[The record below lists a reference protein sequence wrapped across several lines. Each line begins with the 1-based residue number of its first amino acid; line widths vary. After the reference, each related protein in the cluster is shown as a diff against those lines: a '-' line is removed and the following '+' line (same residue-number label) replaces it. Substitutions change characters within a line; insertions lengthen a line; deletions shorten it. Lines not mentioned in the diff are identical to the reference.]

1 MEIKNVLRINY
12 ITEEDYKKAVENA
25 KKKEIEEIERAN
37 IEKVGLDKLAEENEE
52 LKRRLE
58 KLESESK

>member
-12 ITEEDYKKAVENA
+12 ITDEDYKKAVENA
-25 KKKEIEEIERAN
+25 KKKELEEIERAN
-37 IEKVGLDKLAEENEE
+37 IEKVGLEKLTEENEE